1 MFTFVLLTKTF
12 LPTNAFFVN
21 MCLALKFQSQS
32 PPHFKPVDLQGPLGG
47 TGPPGVRGA
56 DVSLNKVMLQ

>member
-1 MFTFVLLTKTF
+1 M
-12 LPTNAFFVN
+12 NAFFVN

-32 PPHFKPVDLQGPLGG
+32 PPHFKPVHSQGPLGG

>member
-1 MFTFVLLTKTF
+1 
-12 LPTNAFFVN
+12 